1 MGWGGARAAV
11 KNSKHSKALKLQPPL
26 GIKCRVSW
34 LVLIDHPLSDGLSLP
49 SGKAAVCR
57 LLARHG
63 DNRGGTDFLPLL
75 PPLLLLLHLSAL
87 PLPSPPPHSTPL
99 LPAGVP
105 HPNPKQAHVVQH
117 ISISYRKGA
126 SSPLVQILWGGG
138 VRNSKARNMYTTACF
153 IITSFLGPSYFPNNQ
168 QLKLIALSSFSPGK
182 KKK

>member
-57 LLARHG
+57 LLARRG

-87 PLPSPPPHSTPL
+87 PLPSPPPSL
-99 LPAGVP
+99 
-105 HPNPKQAHVVQH
+105 HP
-117 ISISYRKGA
+117 
-126 SSPLVQILWGGG
+126 SSPSRSPPPQSQAGTRSSTHQHQLQKRGFFPSGADSLGGG
-138 VRNSKARNMYTTACF
+138 VKKLNSKKYVYYCVLHHHFFSGA
-153 IITSFLGPSYFPNNQ
+153 FLFP
-168 QLKLIALSSFSPGK
+168 
-182 KKK
+182 